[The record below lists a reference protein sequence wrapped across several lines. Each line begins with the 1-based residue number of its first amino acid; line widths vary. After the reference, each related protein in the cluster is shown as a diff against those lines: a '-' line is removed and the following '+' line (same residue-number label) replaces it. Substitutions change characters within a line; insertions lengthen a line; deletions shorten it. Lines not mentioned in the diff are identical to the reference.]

1 MWSAPRVFHFLCQP
15 YVFIRSLA
23 TPHPKNMF
31 LCTYVFKN
39 NNRKICSY
47 VLMSLKT
54 TIEKYVLMYLCLKN
68 TDKENM
74 YLCLNN
80 NINKRISN

>member
-1 MWSAPRVFHFLCQP
+1 
-15 YVFIRSLA
+15 
-23 TPHPKNMF
+23 
-31 LCTYVFKN
+31 
-39 NNRKICSY
+39 
-47 VLMSLKT
+47 MSLKT